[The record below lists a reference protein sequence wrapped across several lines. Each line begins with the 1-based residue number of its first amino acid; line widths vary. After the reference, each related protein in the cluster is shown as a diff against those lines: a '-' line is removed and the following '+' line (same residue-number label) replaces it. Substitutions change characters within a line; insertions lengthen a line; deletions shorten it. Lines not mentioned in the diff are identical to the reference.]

1 MSTKTERSPAF
12 FSESLFYFKEKNDA
26 RRARLLH
33 IHTADKTFSSCISI
47 ERELAPIVKISRIY
61 QVQGGGGNAFNLPG
75 SVLSCRID
83 DFDGKCAFR
92 KTEYSPAP
100 RYQTTLEGATVCSY
114 KIDYAVDCFVIETI
128 TLPVVD
134 SVNVHAD
141 LAFGGTRCE
150 RKKTKTP
157 SSSASVRLSQDSTAM
172 SIQTPSVS
180 TTSRETAR
188 STKKK
193 SKQDLSAKPTKTL
206 VSKPVP
212 PPPAVSIP
220 LEDLH
225 VSNVPL
231 SRSFFQYTFSETA
244 PGPENPDYV
253 SDPAAAQ
260 KLYSRGLNHVDWTD
274 AQWDRVLFSDETRVC
289 LNSPDGRERVL
300 RRRGERFTDA
310 CMSEREP
317 YGGGS
322 VMFWAGI
329 SSEGRTELVSVPS
342 PTLNA
347 ERDPAPATLPELEQA
362 AKEEWRNIPQEM
374 FRNLVRS
381 MKRRLQ
387 AVIKNRGGNTSY

>member
-1 MSTKTERSPAF
+1 
-12 FSESLFYFKEKNDA
+12 
-26 RRARLLH
+26 
-33 IHTADKTFSSCISI
+33 
-47 ERELAPIVKISRIY
+47 
-61 QVQGGGGNAFNLPG
+61 
-75 SVLSCRID
+75 
-83 DFDGKCAFR
+83 
-92 KTEYSPAP
+92 
-100 RYQTTLEGATVCSY
+100 
-114 KIDYAVDCFVIETI
+114 
-128 TLPVVD
+128 
-134 SVNVHAD
+134 
-141 LAFGGTRCE
+141 
-150 RKKTKTP
+150 
-157 SSSASVRLSQDSTAM
+157 M

-180 TTSRETAR
+180 TTSHETAR

-220 LEDLH
+220 LE
-225 VSNVPL
+225 PL

-289 LNSPDGRERVL
+289 LNSPDGRERVF

-322 VMFWAGI
+322 IMFWAGI
-329 SSEGRTELVSVPS
+329 SYEGRTELVSVPS

-347 ERDPAPATLPELEQA
+347 KRYVTDILEEHVVPLSRIQGTDFILMHDNARPHVAARVTQFLQEARIGTLPHPAISPDLNPIEHAWDMLKRRIRARDPAPATLPELEQA

-381 MKRRLQ
+381 MKRRIQ